1 MNLNF
6 KVKSKSV
13 NPDYH
18 LISPSQQR
26 LGRKGFYGSLSLI
39 FALTMGLG
47 TTAHADNPY
56 GRIEWDKRNYNVNE
70 SAGKV
75 YLVANRLEGNNGEIT
90 VRYDTRSQTAK
101 AGMNS
106 DYDYQSASG
115 ELTWGPG
122 DKTSRL
128 VEITIFDDQKDEKD
142 EHFQV
147 VLVDALGKPTTPEL
161 GKIAKVTIKDDDEP
175 PPVIPPVHGK
185 LNIFMGLFK
194 YTFRMFGLVVRRSAN
209 FAEARGF
216 DGGMEQF
223 DEASQAFLMGLQNGL
238 SQLNLSELEVSV
250 TEGGAVITVPVYY
263 NDPDDPEDK
272 PLKSEY
278 HVIAGEPVATSETET
293 GIFTTTSGLA
303 YLIYLDKHGNYWRA
317 NLYATLAPEILMAL
331 QTTFPDAE
339 ITQQEEVVTLK
350 LDEDESYSFIANHFA
365 NKTGGFDSEPLSTQ
379 LIDADNN
386 GSADYAVL
394 SAAGKEQFVYNA
406 E

>member
-6 KVKSKSV
+6 KVKSKPV

-56 GRIEWDKRNYNVNE
+56 GRIEWEKRHYKINE

-75 YLVANRLEGNNGEIT
+75 YLVANRLEGSNGEVT
-90 VRYDTRSQTAK
+90 VKYHTRSQTAK

-106 DYDYQSASG
+106 DYDYQAASG

-128 VEITIFDDQKDEKD
+128 VEITIFDDQKDEED
-142 EHFQV
+142 EFFQV
-147 VLVDALGKPTTPEL
+147 VLVDAIGTPTTPEL
-161 GKIAKVTIKDDDEP
+161 GKIAKVTIEDDDEP
-175 PPVIPPVHGK
+175 PPVIPSLHGQ
-185 LNIFMGLFK
+185 LNIFMGILK
-194 YTFRMFGLVVRRSAN
+194 FRIFGLGVVRSSAN

-238 SQLNLSELEVSV
+238 SQLNLPGLEVSV
-250 TEGGAVITVPVYY
+250 TEDGAVITVPIY
-263 NDPDDPEDK
+263 NDQGE
-272 PLKSEY
+272 LEGEY
-278 HVIAGEPVATSETET
+278 HVVAGEPVATSETET
-293 GIFTTTSGLA
+293 GIFTTASGLA
-303 YLIYLDKHGNYWRA
+303 YLIYSDEHGNYRRA
-317 NLYATLAPEILMAL
+317 NLYATLAPEILRAL
-331 QTTFPDAE
+331 AANFPEAE
-339 ITQQEEVVTLK
+339 ITQQGEVVTLK
-350 LDEDESYSFIANHFA
+350 LDEYESYHFVANHFV
-365 NKTGGFDSEPLSTQ
+365 KSGGFDSEPLVTQ
-379 LIDADNN
+379 LIDADND
-386 GSADYAVL
+386 GVADYAVL
-394 SAAGKEQFVYNA
+394 SAAGKEQFVYSA
-406 E
+406 D